1 MSYAITYSRA
11 YVGVKAPLVSV
22 ETHLSGGLPALTI
35 VGINTP
41 PPMFFTKPEANEN
54 H

>member
-11 YVGVKAPLVSV
+11 YVGVDAPLVRV
-22 ETHLSGGLPALTI
+22 ETHLSGGLPTLAI
-35 VGINTP
+35 AGYNNAHA
-41 PPMFFTKPEANEN
+41 F

>member
-11 YVGVKAPLVSV
+11 YVGVEAPLVSV

-41 PPMFFTKPEANEN
+41 PPHVFTKHKPNEN
-54 H
+54 D